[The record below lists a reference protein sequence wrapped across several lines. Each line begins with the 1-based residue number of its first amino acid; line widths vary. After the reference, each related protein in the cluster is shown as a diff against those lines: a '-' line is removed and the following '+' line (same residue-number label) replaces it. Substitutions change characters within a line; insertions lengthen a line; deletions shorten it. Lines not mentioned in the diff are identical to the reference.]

1 MRAEPKCYGKGENS
15 RRLEGIAISQR
26 SASFPGE
33 TNPCQAEA
41 TLASEG
47 VRMGVM
53 SYKGGG
59 GEKGRPGVMP
69 RGGWVE
75 GREHQGVDFLILA
88 MFVLHE
94 TTAVHLKNKNVI

>member
-1 MRAEPKCYGKGENS
+1 MEKMRIPGGLKAL
-15 RRLEGIAISQR
+15 RFSQR

-33 TNPCQAEA
+33 SNPCQAEA
-41 TLASEG
+41 TRASEG

-69 RGGWVE
+69 RGGA
-75 GREHQGVDFLILA
+75 G
-88 MFVLHE
+88 
-94 TTAVHLKNKNVI
+94 